1 LIPQPFIMNP
11 GSASATVRAGYLFYF
26 TKLPVVLPRGDQGTW
41 ITGQHIAADG
51 GHAICPL
58 Y

>member
-1 LIPQPFIMNP
+1 MNP